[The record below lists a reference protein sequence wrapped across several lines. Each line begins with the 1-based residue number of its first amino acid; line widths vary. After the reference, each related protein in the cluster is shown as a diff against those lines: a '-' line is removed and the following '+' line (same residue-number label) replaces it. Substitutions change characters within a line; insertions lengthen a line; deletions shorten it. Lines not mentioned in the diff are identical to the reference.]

1 MGKCCILSELINA
14 LYSIQIYNRF
24 PSLSV
29 LWLTSE
35 IRVATLNL
43 MFDNSIFFTINTL
56 WISGKRF
63 NKKLTNRKKASI
75 CILSPEMVEKPR
87 KIVAVEGDHKLAIVL
102 SANKWVYTVKFYGK
116 TSNAVTTILIMHWS
130 QCF

>member
-1 MGKCCILSELINA
+1 
-14 LYSIQIYNRF
+14 
-24 PSLSV
+24 
-29 LWLTSE
+29 
-35 IRVATLNL
+35 
-43 MFDNSIFFTINTL
+43 
-56 WISGKRF
+56 
-63 NKKLTNRKKASI
+63 
-75 CILSPEMVEKPR
+75 MVEKPR